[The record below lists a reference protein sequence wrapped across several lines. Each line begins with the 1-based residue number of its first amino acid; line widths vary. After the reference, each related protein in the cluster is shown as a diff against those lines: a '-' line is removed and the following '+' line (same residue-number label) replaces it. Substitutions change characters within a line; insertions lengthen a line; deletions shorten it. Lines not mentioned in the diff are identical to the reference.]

1 MNKLLHAREIATTVS
16 HVPPHAQTFIQT
28 ELSLRPIS
36 VCRRSCSNTLIGL
49 KRHAIS
55 PPQDAIVSFKA
66 ITPIHIELCVY
77 MRRVIRAVCRVAL
90 DLSIILIGRKTKTSW
105 LLQQD
110 LCGSA

>member
-49 KRHAIS
+49 KWLAIF
-55 PPQDAIVSFKA
+55 PPHDAIVSFQLSLADSCK
-66 ITPIHIELCVY
+66 ESLCV
-77 MRRVIRAVCRVAL
+77 CSQL
-90 DLSIILIGRKTKTSW
+90 KSTSNKSIGDIGP
-105 LLQQD
+105 LPVP
-110 LCGSA
+110 A